1 MRIPQFN
8 RQVSDNSVPNVQVS
22 GGMSAGE
29 AASLVGNKT
38 DSLVGALNSGLNAY
52 QAYQDEA
59 DRVRVIDAQNKL
71 AELKLHLQNNDVDG
85 YGNKK
90 GVDVVSFDDGNGGGF
105 VDYYTKAYQDG
116 IGQIANTLGNS
127 RQRALFKEMSERD
140 AVQFKGSLQNYFVRE
155 NDVYQQ
161 SVYSSSA
168 ERFIRE
174 INENPG
180 DFTKIDES
188 RANLKASLG
197 KLMNLEGK
205 AATEAENIY
214 LKNVSVAHITNI
226 SAFVENGDLKAAL
239 AYKNKYKDEIS
250 LADSFKVDQRI
261 HQKLEDQQ
269 VESLVNMATTGTQE
283 GSNPAL
289 NVPPQASAKIAQ
301 ELKSLTPDQMKNIK
315 YNDQRL
321 DVYTVHAGRERGL
334 ENFTTLVLGLRLAGE
349 KSNNW
354 EISKAGARS
363 VMQFIPSTW
372 EGTPGQKN
380 GYKWDRLTGKERDLN
395 NPADVIDASY
405 DYVSDISKQYKTK
418 DPMVIAAHY
427 NGGDK
432 AARAVLKGQQPPKPE
447 TQKYLQRLDN
457 WMVNGF
463 GDYAKK
469 PAKTREQ
476 AYEEIQNSNVSVN
489 VKQKV
494 LTYTDRYF
502 NGQDKVKG
510 EKQNQ
515 VYDYYFK
522 GINSGQFTYE
532 QIPAVD
538 INSLEPN
545 QIKSLEAVSNSKYKK
560 DIKTDPTIYSMIM
573 LNKDELFKGKPQSVL
588 HQYADKLS
596 PTDYRAVTKMYI
608 DVNNPTK
615 GDKKGDFVE
624 VSPKTVSDYLN
635 PYLPMLGITNK
646 TNKNQIDHYAAVQA
660 DVTQTLRE
668 AEARKGSKLTKDEF
682 SRAVLKTV
690 GLKASERNVRHVFG
704 IELPGTESLNQK
716 PIYTVKNKE
725 DIAPNYQKKIDDL
738 FKKQGRDLSKVT
750 LAEYLNAYYSMMRRG
765 F

>member
-8 RQVSDNSVPNVQVS
+8 RQVSDNSVPNVQVN

-116 IGQIANTLGNS
+116 VGQIANTLGNS

-168 ERFIRE
+168 DRFIRE

-321 DVYTVHAGRERGL
+321 DVYTVHAAKEKGMEWAAPL
-334 ENFTTLVLGLRLAGE
+334 ILGLRLAGE
-349 KSNNW
+349 KSNNSAVS
-354 EISKAGARS
+354 EKGAKS
-363 VMQFIPSTW
+363 VMQFMPETW
-372 EGTPGQKN
+372 KQYSKGGQ
-380 GYKWDRLTGKERDLN
+380 RDIN
-395 NPADVIDASY
+395 NPADTIDAAF
-405 DYVSDISKQYKTK
+405 DFISDISKKYKTK
-418 DPMVIAAHY
+418 DPMVIAAYYH
-427 NGGDK
+427 GGDED
-432 AARAVLKGQQPPKPE
+432 ARRVLAGGQPKGPRGRA
-447 TQKYLQRLDN
+447 YLERMDKWLSQD
-457 WMVNGF
+457 F

-476 AYEEIQNSNVSVN
+476 AYEELWNSNVPVD
-489 VKQKV
+489 VKQKA
-494 LTYTDRYF
+494 LSLTDRYY
-502 NGQDKVKG
+502 NGQDKAKE

-522 GINSGQFTYE
+522 EINSGQFSYE
-532 QIPAVD
+532 QIPGVD
-538 INSLEPN
+538 INALEPN
-545 QIKSLEAVSNSKYKK
+545 QIKSLEAVSNAKFKK
-560 DIKTDPTIYSMIM
+560 DIKTDPMVYSMIM

-596 PTDYRAVTKMYI
+596 PSDYRAVTKMYI
-608 DVNNPTK
+608 DVNASPK
-615 GDKKGDFVE
+615 DARKEDAIE

-682 SRAVLKTV
+682 SRAVLKTI
-690 GLKASERNVRHVFG
+690 GLQAKERNFRHAFG
-704 IELPGTESLNQK
+704 FEIPGTESMNQK
-716 PIYTVKNKE
+716 AIYSVKSKD
-725 DIAPNYQKKIDDL
+725 DIAPNYQKKIDGM
-738 FKKQGRDLSKVT
+738 FEKQGRDLSKVT

>member
-8 RQVSDNSVPNVQVS
+8 RQVSDNSVPNVQVN

-38 DSLVGALNSGLNAY
+38 DSLIGALNSGLNAY

-127 RQRALFKEMSERD
+127 RQRALFREMSERD

-168 ERFIRE
+168 DRFIRE

-321 DVYTVHAGRERGL
+321 DVYTVHAAKEKDMDWAAPL
-334 ENFTTLVLGLRLAGE
+334 LLAIRLSGE
-349 KSNNW
+349 KSNNDAV
-354 EISKAGARS
+354 SPKGAKS
-363 VMQFIPSTW
+363 VMQFMPETW
-372 EGTPGQKN
+372 KEYSNN
-380 GYKWDRLTGKERDLN
+380 GKRDIN
-395 NPADVIDASY
+395 NPADTIDASLEFI
-405 DYVSDISKQYKTK
+405 DWISKKYKTK
-418 DPMVIAAHY
+418 DPMVIAAYY
-427 NGGDK
+427 NGGGN
-432 AARAVLKGQQPPKPE
+432 AATAVLKGGQPPATE
-447 TQKYLQRLDN
+447 TRKYIQRIDKWLTED
-457 WMVNGF
+457 F
-463 GDYAKK
+463 GKYANK

-476 AYEEIQNSNVSVN
+476 AYEDIWNSNVPVD
-489 VKQKV
+489 VKQKA
-494 LTYTDRYF
+494 LIATDRYYS
-502 NGQDKVKG
+502 GQDKAK
-510 EKQNQ
+510 EERQNKE
-515 VYDYYFK
+515 YDTLYK
-522 GINSGQFTYE
+522 NIVSGKYTFE
-532 QIPAVD
+532 QIPAGS
-538 INSLEPN
+538 ITSLEPN
-545 QIKSLEAVSNSKYKK
+545 QIDSLRSVSK
-560 DIKTDPTIYSMIM
+560 
-573 LNKDELFKGKPQSVL
+573 
-588 HQYADKLS
+588 
-596 PTDYRAVTKMYI
+596 
-608 DVNNPTK
+608 
-615 GDKKGDFVE
+615 
-624 VSPKTVSDYLN
+624 
-635 PYLPMLGITNK
+635 
-646 TNKNQIDHYAAVQA
+646 
-660 DVTQTLRE
+660 
-668 AEARKGSKLTKDEF
+668 
-682 SRAVLKTV
+682 
-690 GLKASERNVRHVFG
+690 
-704 IELPGTESLNQK
+704 
-716 PIYTVKNKE
+716 
-725 DIAPNYQKKIDDL
+725 
-738 FKKQGRDLSKVT
+738 
-750 LAEYLNAYYSMMRRG
+750 
-765 F
+765 

>member
-8 RQVSDNSVPNVQVS
+8 RQVSDNSVPNVQVN

-38 DSLVGALNSGLNAY
+38 DSLIGALNSGLNAY

-127 RQRALFKEMSERD
+127 RQRALFRETSERD

-168 ERFIRE
+168 DRFIRE

-321 DVYTVHAGRERGL
+321 DVYTVHAAKEKDMDWAAPL
-334 ENFTTLVLGLRLAGE
+334 LLAIRLSGE
-349 KSNNW
+349 KSNNDAV
-354 EISKAGARS
+354 SPKGAKS
-363 VMQFIPSTW
+363 VMQFMPETW
-372 EGTPGQKN
+372 KEYSNN
-380 GYKWDRLTGKERDLN
+380 GKRDIN
-395 NPADVIDASY
+395 NPADTIDASLEFI
-405 DYVSDISKQYKTK
+405 DWISKKYKTK
-418 DPMVIAAHY
+418 DPMVIAAYY
-427 NGGDK
+427 NGGGN
-432 AARAVLKGQQPPKPE
+432 ASTAVLKGGQPPATE
-447 TQKYLQRLDN
+447 TRKYIQRIDKWLTED
-457 WMVNGF
+457 F
-463 GDYAKK
+463 GKYANK

-476 AYEEIQNSNVSVN
+476 AYEDIWNSNVPVD
-489 VKQKV
+489 VKQKA
-494 LTYTDRYF
+494 LIATDRYYS
-502 NGQDKVKG
+502 GQDKAK
-510 EKQNQ
+510 EERQNKE
-515 VYDYYFK
+515 YDTLYK
-522 GINSGQFTYE
+522 NIVSGKYTFE
-532 QIPAVD
+532 QIPAGS
-538 INSLEPN
+538 ITSLEPN
-545 QIKSLEAVSNSKYKK
+545 QIDSLRSVSKSIYSK
-560 DIKTDPTIYSMIM
+560 DVKTDPVVLSMIT
-573 LNKDELFKGKPQSVL
+573 LNQEELLKGKPKSVL

-596 PTDYRAVTKMYI
+596 PSDYQEVTKMYAEQNGLKDGKKEKPKTFLI
-608 DVNNPTK
+608 DDNTVSSALKPYLGTIGITDTK
-615 GDKKGDFVE
+615 DKKQLLHYNAV
-624 VSPKTVSDYLN
+624 KTDL
-635 PYLPMLGITNK
+635 M
-646 TNKNQIDHYAAVQA
+646 
-660 DVTQTLRE
+660 QTLRE
-668 AEARKGSKLTKDEF
+668 AEAKNGGYLSWEQVNRV
-682 SRAVLKTV
+682 VLKNINNQVRVTTSRPFFEDKV
-690 GLKASERNVRHVFG
+690 EMNRVYAQVKSKA
-704 IELPGTESLNQK
+704 
-716 PIYTVKNKE
+716 
-725 DIAPNYQKKIDDL
+725 DITDSMKTKIDNI
-738 FKKQGRDLSKVT
+738 FKKQGRNPNNVT
-750 LAEYLNAYYSMMRRG
+750 DSEYINAYYSIMRRG

>member
-168 ERFIRE
+168 DRFIRE

-205 AATEAENIY
+205 TATEAENIY

-269 VESLVNMATTGTQE
+269 VELLVNKATTGTQE

-301 ELKSLTPDQMKNIK
+301 ELKSLTPDQMKNIR

-321 DVYTVHAGRERGL
+321 DVYTVHAAKEKGMEWAAPL
-334 ENFTTLVLGLRLAGE
+334 LLAIRLSGE
-349 KSNNW
+349 KSNNDA
-354 EISKAGARS
+354 ISPKGAKS
-363 VMQFIPSTW
+363 VMQFMPDTW
-372 EGTPGQKN
+372 KEYSN
-380 GYKWDRLTGKERDLN
+380 GGKRDIN
-395 NPADVIDASY
+395 NPADTIDASL
-405 DYVSDISKQYKTK
+405 DFIDWISKKYKTK
-418 DPMVIAAHY
+418 DPMVIAAYY
-427 NGGDK
+427 NGGGN
-432 AARAVLKGQQPPKPE
+432 AATAVLKGQQPPKAE
-447 TQKYLQRLDN
+447 TQNYLKRIDKWLSDDMGPYSKQ
-457 WMVNGF
+457 
-463 GDYAKK
+463 
-469 PAKTREQ
+469 PAKTRQQ
-476 AYEEIQNSNVSVN
+476 AYDEIWNSNVPVET
-489 VKQKV
+489 KQKALS
-494 LTYTDRYF
+494 LTERYF
-502 NGQDKVKG
+502 NGQDKVKKDRQDQ
-510 EKQNQ
+510 EYSNL
-515 VYDYYFK
+515 YN
-522 GINSGQFTYE
+522 GIISGKFTFE
-532 QIPAVD
+532 QIPAGS
-538 INSLEPN
+538 ITALEPN
-545 QIKSLEAVSNSKYKK
+545 QINSLKSVSKATYNK
-560 DIKTDPTIYSMIM
+560 DIKTDPITLSMIT
-573 LNKDELFKGKPQSVL
+573 LNQEELFKGKPQSVL
-588 HQYADKLS
+588 HQFADKLS
-596 PTDYRAVTKMYI
+596 PKDYEEVTKMYAN
-608 DVNNPTK
+608 VNALK
-615 GDKKGDFVE
+615 GSKNEKKTFILDNNTVALAVKPYLNIIGITSTTDKKQLEHYNAV
-624 VSPKTVSDYLN
+624 KTDL
-635 PYLPMLGITNK
+635 M
-646 TNKNQIDHYAAVQA
+646 
-660 DVTQTLRE
+660 QTLKE
-668 AEARKGSKLTKDEF
+668 AEAKNGGNLTWEQVN
-682 SRAVLKTV
+682 RVVLK
-690 GLKASERNVRHVFG
+690 N
-704 IELPGTESLNQK
+704 INNQ
-716 PIYTVKNKE
+716 VKVTTSRPFFDDKVEYNRVYSQVKSKG
-725 DIAPNYQKKIDDL
+725 DITDSMKTKIDNI
-738 FKKQGRDLSKVT
+738 FRKQGRNPNNVT
-750 LAEYLNAYYSMMRRG
+750 DAEYINAYYSIMRRG
-765 F
+765 Y

>member
-127 RQRALFKEMSERD
+127 RQRALFREMSERD

-168 ERFIRE
+168 DRFIRE

-321 DVYTVHAGRERGL
+321 DVYTVHAAKEKGMEWAAPL
-334 ENFTTLVLGLRLAGE
+334 ILGLRLAGE
-349 KSNNW
+349 KSNNSAVS
-354 EISKAGARS
+354 EKGAKS
-363 VMQFIPSTW
+363 VMQFIPDTW
-372 EGTPGQKN
+372 KQYSKGGQ
-380 GYKWDRLTGKERDLN
+380 RDIN
-395 NPADVIDASY
+395 NPADTIDAAF
-405 DYVSDISKQYKTK
+405 DFISDISKKYKTK
-418 DPMVIAAHY
+418 DPMVIAAYYH
-427 NGGDK
+427 GGDED
-432 AARAVLKGQQPPKPE
+432 ARRVLAGGQPKGPRGRA
-447 TQKYLQRLDN
+447 YLERMDKWLSQD
-457 WMVNGF
+457 F

-476 AYEEIQNSNVSVN
+476 AYEELWNSNVPVD
-489 VKQKV
+489 VKQKA
-494 LTYTDRYF
+494 LSLTDRYY
-502 NGQDKVKG
+502 NGQDKAKE

-532 QIPAVD
+532 QIPVVD
-538 INSLEPN
+538 INALEPN
-545 QIKSLEAVSNSKYKK
+545 QIKSLEAVSNAKFKK

-596 PTDYRAVTKMYI
+596 PSDYRAVTKMYI
-608 DVNNPTK
+608 DVNASPK
-615 GDKKGDFVE
+615 DARKEDAIE

-682 SRAVLKTV
+682 SRAVLKTI
-690 GLKASERNVRHVFG
+690 GLNTKITTSRSLFGVSIGSSES
-704 IELPGTESLNQK
+704 TLNR
-716 PIYTVKNKE
+716 IYSVKSKD
-725 DIAPNYQKKIDDL
+725 DIAPNTQKKIDDL

-750 LAEYLNAYYSMMRRG
+750 LAEYLNAYYSMARRG

>member
-116 IGQIANTLGNS
+116 VGQIANTLGNS

-168 ERFIRE
+168 DRFIRE

-321 DVYTVHAGRERGL
+321 DVYTVHAAKEKGMEWAAPL
-334 ENFTTLVLGLRLAGE
+334 ILGLRLAGE
-349 KSNNW
+349 KSNNSAVS
-354 EISKAGARS
+354 EKGAKS
-363 VMQFIPSTW
+363 VMQFIPDTW
-372 EGTPGQKN
+372 KQYSKGGQ
-380 GYKWDRLTGKERDLN
+380 RDIN
-395 NPADVIDASY
+395 NPADTIDAAF
-405 DYVSDISKQYKTK
+405 DFISDISKKYKTK
-418 DPMVIAAHY
+418 DPMVIAAYYH
-427 NGGDK
+427 GGDED
-432 AARAVLKGQQPPKPE
+432 ARRVLAGGQPKGPRGRA
-447 TQKYLQRLDN
+447 YLERMDKWLTKD
-457 WMVNGF
+457 F
-463 GDYAKK
+463 GQYANK

-476 AYEEIQNSNVSVN
+476 AQSEIWNSNAPVEL
-489 VKQKV
+489 KQKA
-494 LTYTDRYF
+494 LIFTDRYY
-502 NGQDKVKG
+502 NGLDKAKE

-532 QIPAVD
+532 QIPGVD
-538 INSLEPN
+538 INALEPN
-545 QIKSLEAVSNSKYKK
+545 QIKSLEAVSNAKFKK
-560 DIKTDPTIYSMIM
+560 DIKTDPMVYSMIM

-596 PTDYRAVTKMYI
+596 PSDYRAVTKMYI
-608 DVNNPTK
+608 DVNASPK
-615 GDKKGDFVE
+615 DARKEDAIE
-624 VSPKTVSDYLN
+624 VSPKTVSDHLN

-682 SRAVLKTV
+682 SRAVLKTI
-690 GLKASERNVRHVFG
+690 GLQAKERNFRHAFG
-704 IELPGTESLNQK
+704 FEIPGTESMNQK
-716 PIYTVKNKE
+716 AIYSVKSKD
-725 DIAPNYQKKIDDL
+725 DIAPNYQKKIDGM
-738 FKKQGRDLSKVT
+738 FEKQGRDLSKVT

>member
-8 RQVSDNSVPNVQVS
+8 RQVSDNSVPNVQVN

-38 DSLVGALNSGLNAY
+38 DSLIGALNSGLNAY

-116 IGQIANTLGNS
+116 VGQIANTLGNS

-168 ERFIRE
+168 DRFIRE

-188 RANLKASLG
+188 RTNLKASLG

-239 AYKNKYKDEIS
+239 AYKDKYKDEIS

-321 DVYTVHAGRERGL
+321 DVYTVHAAKEKGMEWAAPL
-334 ENFTTLVLGLRLAGE
+334 ILGLRLAGE
-349 KSNNW
+349 KSNNSAVS
-354 EISKAGARS
+354 EKGAKS
-363 VMQFIPSTW
+363 VMQFIPDTW
-372 EGTPGQKN
+372 KQYSKGGQ
-380 GYKWDRLTGKERDLN
+380 RDIN
-395 NPADVIDASY
+395 NPADTIDAAF
-405 DYVSDISKQYKTK
+405 DFISDISKKYKTK
-418 DPMVIAAHY
+418 DPMVIAAYYH
-427 NGGDK
+427 GGDED
-432 AARAVLKGQQPPKPE
+432 ARRVLAGGQPKGPRGRA
-447 TQKYLQRLDN
+447 YLERMDKWLTKD
-457 WMVNGF
+457 F
-463 GDYAKK
+463 GQYANK

-476 AYEEIQNSNVSVN
+476 AQSEIWNSNAPVEL
-489 VKQKV
+489 KQKA
-494 LTYTDRYF
+494 LIFTDRYY
-502 NGQDKVKG
+502 NGLDKAKE

-532 QIPAVD
+532 QIPVVD
-538 INSLEPN
+538 INALEPN
-545 QIKSLEAVSNSKYKK
+545 QIKSLEAVSNAKFKK

-596 PTDYRAVTKMYI
+596 ASDYRAVTKMYI
-608 DVNNPTK
+608 DVNAPPK
-615 GDKKGDFVE
+615 DVRKEDAIE

-682 SRAVLKTV
+682 SRAVLKTI
-690 GLKASERNVRHVFG
+690 GLNTKITTSRSLFGVSIGSSES
-704 IELPGTESLNQK
+704 TLNR
-716 PIYTVKNKE
+716 IYSVKSKD
-725 DIAPNYQKKIDDL
+725 DIAPNTQKKIDDL

-750 LAEYLNAYYSMMRRG
+750 LAEYLNAYYSMARRG

>member
-38 DSLVGALNSGLNAY
+38 ASLVGALNSSLNAY

-116 IGQIANTLGNS
+116 VGQIANTLGNS

-168 ERFIRE
+168 DRFIRE

-321 DVYTVHAGRERGL
+321 DVYTVHAAKEKDMDWAAPL
-334 ENFTTLVLGLRLAGE
+334 ILGLRLAGE
-349 KSNNW
+349 KSNNSAVS
-354 EISKAGARS
+354 EKGAKS
-363 VMQFIPSTW
+363 VMQFIPDTW
-372 EGTPGQKN
+372 KQYSKGGQ
-380 GYKWDRLTGKERDLN
+380 RDIN
-395 NPADVIDASY
+395 NPADTIDAAF
-405 DYVSDISKQYKTK
+405 DFISDISKKYKTK
-418 DPMVIAAHY
+418 DPMVIAAYYH
-427 NGGDK
+427 GGDED
-432 AARAVLKGQQPPKPE
+432 ARRVLAGGQPKGPRGRA
-447 TQKYLQRLDN
+447 YLERMDKWLSQD
-457 WMVNGF
+457 F

-476 AYEEIQNSNVSVN
+476 AYEELWNSNVPVD
-489 VKQKV
+489 VKQKA
-494 LTYTDRYF
+494 LSLTDRYY
-502 NGQDKVKG
+502 NGQDKAKE

-532 QIPAVD
+532 QIPVVD
-538 INSLEPN
+538 INALEPN
-545 QIKSLEAVSNSKYKK
+545 QIKSLEAVSNAKFKK

-596 PTDYRAVTKMYI
+596 PSDYRAVTKMYI
-608 DVNNPTK
+608 DVNASPK
-615 GDKKGDFVE
+615 DARKEDAIE

-682 SRAVLKTV
+682 SRAVLKTI
-690 GLKASERNVRHVFG
+690 GLNTKITTSRSLFGVSIGSSES
-704 IELPGTESLNQK
+704 TLNR
-716 PIYTVKNKE
+716 IYSVKSKD
-725 DIAPNYQKKIDDL
+725 DIAPNTQKKIDDL

-750 LAEYLNAYYSMMRRG
+750 LAEYLNAYYSMARRG

>member
-8 RQVSDNSVPNVQVS
+8 RQVSDNSVPNVQVN

-38 DSLVGALNSGLNAY
+38 DSLIGALNSGLNAY

-127 RQRALFKEMSERD
+127 RQRALFREMSERD

-168 ERFIRE
+168 DRFIRE

-188 RANLKASLG
+188 RTNLKASLG

-239 AYKNKYKDEIS
+239 AYKDKYKDEIS

-321 DVYTVHAGRERGL
+321 DVYTVHAAKEKGMEWAAPL
-334 ENFTTLVLGLRLAGE
+334 ILGLRLAGE
-349 KSNNW
+349 KSNNSAVS
-354 EISKAGARS
+354 EKGAKS
-363 VMQFIPSTW
+363 VMQFIPDTW
-372 EGTPGQKN
+372 KQYSKGGQ
-380 GYKWDRLTGKERDLN
+380 RDIN
-395 NPADVIDASY
+395 NPADTIDAAF
-405 DYVSDISKQYKTK
+405 DFISDISKKYKTK
-418 DPMVIAAHY
+418 DPMVIAAYYH
-427 NGGDK
+427 GGDED
-432 AARAVLKGQQPPKPE
+432 ARRGLAGGQPKGPRGRA
-447 TQKYLQRLDN
+447 YLERMDKWLTKD
-457 WMVNGF
+457 F
-463 GDYAKK
+463 GQYANK

-476 AYEEIQNSNVSVN
+476 AQSEIWNSNAPVEL
-489 VKQKV
+489 KQKA
-494 LTYTDRYF
+494 LIFTDRYY
-502 NGQDKVKG
+502 NGLDKAKE

-532 QIPAVD
+532 QIPVVD
-538 INSLEPN
+538 INALEPN
-545 QIKSLEAVSNSKYKK
+545 QIKSLEAVSNAKFKK

-596 PTDYRAVTKMYI
+596 ASDYRAVTKMYI
-608 DVNNPTK
+608 DVNAPPEDVRK
-615 GDKKGDFVE
+615 EDAIE
-624 VSPKTVSDYLN
+624 VSPNTVSDYLN

-682 SRAVLKTV
+682 SRAVLKTI
-690 GLKASERNVRHVFG
+690 GLNTKITTSRSLFGVSIGSSES
-704 IELPGTESLNQK
+704 TLNR
-716 PIYTVKNKE
+716 IYSVKSKD
-725 DIAPNYQKKIDDL
+725 DIAPNTQKKIDDL

-750 LAEYLNAYYSMMRRG
+750 LAEYLNAYYSMARRG

>member
-8 RQVSDNSVPNVQVS
+8 SQVAEADMPNVQIS
-22 GGMSAGE
+22 GGVTPGQAVDM
-29 AASLVGNKT
+29 VGNKIDGFANLANT
-38 DSLVGALNSGLNAY
+38 VANKY
-52 QAYQDEA
+52 KEIQDEN

-71 AELKLHLQNNDVDG
+71 AELRLHLENNDTDG
-85 YGNKK
+85 YIKKK
-90 GVDVVSFDDGNGGGF
+90 GADVVGFDDGEGGNF
-105 VDYYTKAYQDG
+105 VDYYSRAYQNG
-116 IGQIANTLGNS
+116 VGEIANKLSNS
-127 RQRALFKEMSERD
+127 RQRTMFQQIAARD
-140 AVQFKGSLQNYFVRE
+140 ALQFKGTLQNYFVRE

-205 AATEAENIY
+205 SATEAENMY
-214 LKNVSVAHITNI
+214 LKSISSAHLNNLN
-226 SAFVENGDLKAAL
+226 AFIQNGELKAAVT
-239 AYKNKYKDEIS
+239 YKNKYGNEIS

-321 DVYTVHAGRERGL
+321 DVYTVHAAKEKDMDWAAPL
-334 ENFTTLVLGLRLAGE
+334 ILGLRLAGE
-349 KSNNW
+349 KSNNSAVS
-354 EISKAGARS
+354 EKGAKS
-363 VMQFIPSTW
+363 VMQFIPDTW
-372 EGTPGQKN
+372 KQYSKGGQ
-380 GYKWDRLTGKERDLN
+380 RDIN
-395 NPADVIDASY
+395 NPADTIDAAF
-405 DYVSDISKQYKTK
+405 DFISDISKKYKTK
-418 DPMVIAAHY
+418 DPMVIAAYYH
-427 NGGDK
+427 GGDED
-432 AARAVLKGQQPPKPE
+432 ARRVLAGGQPKGPRGRA
-447 TQKYLQRLDN
+447 YLERMDKWLTKD
-457 WMVNGF
+457 F
-463 GDYAKK
+463 GQYANK

-476 AYEEIQNSNVSVN
+476 AQSEIWNSNAPVEL
-489 VKQKV
+489 KQKA
-494 LTYTDRYF
+494 LIFTDRYY
-502 NGQDKVKG
+502 NGLDKAKE

-522 GINSGQFTYE
+522 AINSGQFSYE
-532 QIPAVD
+532 QIPVVD
-538 INSLEPN
+538 INALEPN
-545 QIKSLEAVSNSKYKK
+545 QIKSLEAVSNAKFKK
-560 DIKTDPTIYSMIM
+560 DIKTDPTMYSMIM

-596 PTDYRAVTKMYI
+596 PSDYRAVTKMYI
-608 DVNNPTK
+608 DVNASPK
-615 GDKKGDFVE
+615 DARKEDAIE

-682 SRAVLKTV
+682 SRAVLKTI
-690 GLKASERNVRHVFG
+690 GLQAKERNFRHAFG
-704 IELPGTESLNQK
+704 FEIPGTESMNQK
-716 PIYTVKNKE
+716 AIYSVKSKD
-725 DIAPNYQKKIDDL
+725 DIAPNYQKKIDGM
-738 FKKQGRDLSKVT
+738 FEKQGRDLSKVT

>member
-8 RQVSDNSVPNVQVS
+8 RQVSDNSVPNVQVN

-116 IGQIANTLGNS
+116 VGQIANTLGNS

-168 ERFIRE
+168 DRFIRE

-188 RANLKASLG
+188 RTNLKASLG

-239 AYKNKYKDEIS
+239 AYKDKYKDEIS

-261 HQKLEDQQ
+261 HQKHEDQQ

-321 DVYTVHAGRERGL
+321 DVYTVHAAKEKGMEWAAPL
-334 ENFTTLVLGLRLAGE
+334 ILGLRLAGE
-349 KSNNW
+349 KSNNSAVS
-354 EISKAGARS
+354 EKGAKS
-363 VMQFIPSTW
+363 VMQFIPDTW
-372 EGTPGQKN
+372 KQYSKGGQ
-380 GYKWDRLTGKERDLN
+380 RDIN
-395 NPADVIDASY
+395 NPADTIDAAF
-405 DYVSDISKQYKTK
+405 DFISDISKKYKTK
-418 DPMVIAAHY
+418 DPMVIAAYYH
-427 NGGDK
+427 GGDED
-432 AARAVLKGQQPPKPE
+432 ARRVLAGGQPKGPRGRA
-447 TQKYLQRLDN
+447 YLERMDKWLTKD
-457 WMVNGF
+457 F
-463 GDYAKK
+463 GQYANK

-476 AYEEIQNSNVSVN
+476 AQSEIWNSNAPVEL
-489 VKQKV
+489 KQKA
-494 LTYTDRYF
+494 LIFTDRYY
-502 NGQDKVKG
+502 NGLDKAKE

-532 QIPAVD
+532 QIPVVD
-538 INSLEPN
+538 INALEPN
-545 QIKSLEAVSNSKYKK
+545 QIKSLEAVSNAKFKK

-596 PTDYRAVTKMYI
+596 ASDYRAVTKMYI
-608 DVNNPTK
+608 DVNAPPK
-615 GDKKGDFVE
+615 DVRKEDAIE

-682 SRAVLKTV
+682 SRAVLKTI
-690 GLKASERNVRHVFG
+690 GLNTKITTSRSLFGVSIGSSES
-704 IELPGTESLNQK
+704 TLNR
-716 PIYTVKNKE
+716 IYSVKSKD
-725 DIAPNYQKKIDDL
+725 DIAPNTQKKIDDL

>member
-8 RQVSDNSVPNVQVS
+8 RQVSDNNVPSVQVS
-22 GGMSAGE
+22 GGVSPSE
-29 AASLVGNKT
+29 AANLVGNRT
-38 DSLVGALNSGLNAY
+38 DGLVGALNSGLKAY
-52 QAYQDEA
+52 QEYQDEA

-116 IGQIANTLGNS
+116 VGQIANTLGNS

-168 ERFIRE
+168 DRFIRE

-188 RANLKASLG
+188 RTNLKASLG

-239 AYKNKYKDEIS
+239 AYKDKYKDEIS

-321 DVYTVHAGRERGL
+321 DVYTVHAAKEKGMEWAAPL
-334 ENFTTLVLGLRLAGE
+334 ILGLRLAGE
-349 KSNNW
+349 KSNNSAVS
-354 EISKAGARS
+354 EKGAKS
-363 VMQFIPSTW
+363 VMQFIPDTW
-372 EGTPGQKN
+372 KQYSKGGQ
-380 GYKWDRLTGKERDLN
+380 RDIN
-395 NPADVIDASY
+395 NPADTIDAAF
-405 DYVSDISKQYKTK
+405 DFISDISKKYKTK
-418 DPMVIAAHY
+418 DPMVIAAYYH
-427 NGGDK
+427 GGDED
-432 AARAVLKGQQPPKPE
+432 ARRVLAGGQPKGPRGRA
-447 TQKYLQRLDN
+447 YLERMDKWLTKD
-457 WMVNGF
+457 F
-463 GDYAKK
+463 GQYANK

-476 AYEEIQNSNVSVN
+476 AQSEIWNSNAPVEL
-489 VKQKV
+489 KQKA
-494 LTYTDRYF
+494 LIFTDRYY
-502 NGQDKVKG
+502 NGLDKAKE

-532 QIPAVD
+532 QIPVVD
-538 INSLEPN
+538 INALEPN
-545 QIKSLEAVSNSKYKK
+545 QIKSLEAVSNAKFKK

-596 PTDYRAVTKMYI
+596 ASDYRAVTKMYI
-608 DVNNPTK
+608 DVNAPPK
-615 GDKKGDFVE
+615 DVRKEDAIE

-682 SRAVLKTV
+682 SRAVLKTI
-690 GLKASERNVRHVFG
+690 GLNTKITTSRSLFGVSIGSSES
-704 IELPGTESLNQK
+704 TLNR
-716 PIYTVKNKE
+716 IYSVKSKD
-725 DIAPNYQKKIDDL
+725 DIAPNTQKKIDDL

-750 LAEYLNAYYSMMRRG
+750 LAEYLNAYYSMARRG

>member
-8 RQVSDNSVPNVQVS
+8 RQVSDNSAPNVQVN

-116 IGQIANTLGNS
+116 VGQIANTLGNS

-168 ERFIRE
+168 DRFIRE

-269 VESLVNMATTGTQE
+269 VEALVNKATTGTQE
-283 GSNPAL
+283 NSNPAL
-289 NVPPQASAKIAQ
+289 NAPPQASAAIAK
-301 ELKSLTPDQMKNIK
+301 ELKSLTPQQMKSIK

-321 DVYTVHAGRERGL
+321 DVYTVHAAKEKGMEWAAPL
-334 ENFTTLVLGLRLAGE
+334 ILGLRLAGE
-349 KSNNW
+349 KSDNSAVS
-354 EISKAGARS
+354 EKGAKS
-363 VMQFIPSTW
+363 VMQFMPDTW
-372 EGTPGQKN
+372 KQYSKN
-380 GYKWDRLTGKERDLN
+380 GERDIN
-395 NPADVIDASY
+395 NPADTIDAAL
-405 DYVSDISKQYKTK
+405 DFISDISKKYKTK
-418 DPMVIAAHY
+418 DPMVIAAYYH
-427 NGGDK
+427 GGDGDARRVLAGGQPIGPRGK
-432 AARAVLKGQQPPKPE
+432 AYLERMDKWL
-447 TQKYLQRLDN
+447 TQE
-457 WMVNGF
+457 F
-463 GDYAKK
+463 GSYAQK
-469 PAKTREQ
+469 PAKTRAQ
-476 AYEEIQNSNVSVN
+476 AQEEIWNSDASVD
-489 VKQKV
+489 VKSKA
-494 LTYTDRYF
+494 LILTDRYY
-502 NGQDKVKG
+502 NGQDKAK
-510 EKQNQ
+510 EENQNKI
-515 VYDYYFK
+515 YDHYFK
-522 GINSGQFTYE
+522 GINAGQFAYE
-532 QIPAVD
+532 QIPASD

-545 QIKSLEAVSNSKYKK
+545 QIKSLEAVSNSKFKK
-560 DIKTDPTIYSMIM
+560 DIKTDPTVYSMIM

-646 TNKNQIDHYAAVQA
+646 TNKKQIDHYAAVQA

-668 AEARKGSKLTKDEF
+668 AEARKGSKLTNDEYG
-682 SRAVLKTV
+682 RIILKTI
-690 GLKASERNVRHVFG
+690 GLNTKITTSRSFLGVSFGDSESN
-704 IELPGTESLNQK
+704 LNR
-716 PIYTVKNKE
+716 IYSVKSKD
-725 DIAPNYQKKIDDL
+725 DIAPNTQKKIDDL

-750 LAEYLNAYYSMMRRG
+750 LAEYLNAYYSMARRG

>member
-8 RQVSDNSVPNVQVS
+8 RQVSDNSVPNVQVN

-38 DSLVGALNSGLNAY
+38 DSLIGALNSGLNAY

-127 RQRALFKEMSERD
+127 RQRALFREMSERD

-168 ERFIRE
+168 DRFIRE

-226 SAFVENGDLKAAL
+226 RAFVENGDLKAAL

-321 DVYTVHAGRERGL
+321 DVYTVHAAKEKDMDWAAPL
-334 ENFTTLVLGLRLAGE
+334 LLAIRLSGE
-349 KSNNW
+349 KSNNDAV
-354 EISKAGARS
+354 SPKGAKS
-363 VMQFIPSTW
+363 VMQFMPETW
-372 EGTPGQKN
+372 KEYSNN
-380 GYKWDRLTGKERDLN
+380 GKRDIN
-395 NPADVIDASY
+395 NPADTIDASLEFI
-405 DYVSDISKQYKTK
+405 DWISKKYKTK
-418 DPMVIAAHY
+418 DPMVIAAYY
-427 NGGDK
+427 NGGGN
-432 AARAVLKGQQPPKPE
+432 AATAVLKGGQPPATE
-447 TQKYLQRLDN
+447 TRKYIQRIDKWLTED
-457 WMVNGF
+457 F
-463 GDYAKK
+463 GKYANK

-476 AYEEIQNSNVSVN
+476 AYEDIWNSNVPVD
-489 VKQKV
+489 VKQKA
-494 LTYTDRYF
+494 LIATDRYYS
-502 NGQDKVKG
+502 GQDKAK
-510 EKQNQ
+510 EERQNKE
-515 VYDYYFK
+515 YDTLYK
-522 GINSGQFTYE
+522 NIVSGKYTFE
-532 QIPAVD
+532 QIPAGS
-538 INSLEPN
+538 ITSLEPN
-545 QIKSLEAVSNSKYKK
+545 QIDSLRSVSKSIYSK
-560 DIKTDPTIYSMIM
+560 DVKTDPVVLSMIT
-573 LNKDELFKGKPQSVL
+573 LNQEELLKGKPKSVL

-596 PTDYRAVTKMYI
+596 PSDYQEVTKMYAEQNGLKDGKKEKPKTFLI
-608 DVNNPTK
+608 DDNTVSSALKPYLGTIGITDTK
-615 GDKKGDFVE
+615 DKKQLLHYNAV
-624 VSPKTVSDYLN
+624 KTDL
-635 PYLPMLGITNK
+635 M
-646 TNKNQIDHYAAVQA
+646 
-660 DVTQTLRE
+660 QTLRE
-668 AEARKGSKLTKDEF
+668 AEAKNGGYLSWEQVNRV
-682 SRAVLKTV
+682 VLKNINNQVRVTTSRPFFEDKV
-690 GLKASERNVRHVFG
+690 EMNRVYAQVKSKA
-704 IELPGTESLNQK
+704 
-716 PIYTVKNKE
+716 
-725 DIAPNYQKKIDDL
+725 DITDSMKTKIDNI
-738 FKKQGRDLSKVT
+738 FKKQGRNPNNVT
-750 LAEYLNAYYSMMRRG
+750 DSEYINAYYSIMRRG

>member
-8 RQVSDNSVPNVQVS
+8 RQVSDNSVPNVQVN
-22 GGMSAGE
+22 GGISAGE

-168 ERFIRE
+168 DRFIRE

-321 DVYTVHAGRERGL
+321 DVYTVHAAKEKGMEWAAPL
-334 ENFTTLVLGLRLAGE
+334 ILGLRLAGE
-349 KSNNW
+349 KSNNSAVS
-354 EISKAGARS
+354 EKGAKS
-363 VMQFIPSTW
+363 VMQFIPDTW
-372 EGTPGQKN
+372 KQYSKGGQ
-380 GYKWDRLTGKERDLN
+380 RDIN
-395 NPADVIDASY
+395 NPADTIDAAF
-405 DYVSDISKQYKTK
+405 DFISDISKKYKTK
-418 DPMVIAAHY
+418 DPMVIAAYYH
-427 NGGDK
+427 GGDED
-432 AARAVLKGQQPPKPE
+432 ARRVLAGGQPKGPRGRA
-447 TQKYLQRLDN
+447 YLERMDKWLTKD
-457 WMVNGF
+457 F
-463 GDYAKK
+463 GQYANK

-476 AYEEIQNSNVSVN
+476 AQSEIWNSNAPVEL
-489 VKQKV
+489 KQKA
-494 LTYTDRYF
+494 LIFTDRYY
-502 NGQDKVKG
+502 NGLDKAKE

-532 QIPAVD
+532 QIPVVD
-538 INSLEPN
+538 INALEPN
-545 QIKSLEAVSNSKYKK
+545 QIKSLEAVSNAKFKK

-596 PTDYRAVTKMYI
+596 ASDYRAVTKMYI
-608 DVNNPTK
+608 DVNASPK
-615 GDKKGDFVE
+615 DARKEDAIE

-682 SRAVLKTV
+682 SRAVLKTI
-690 GLKASERNVRHVFG
+690 GLNTKITTSRSLFGVSIGSSES
-704 IELPGTESLNQK
+704 TLNR
-716 PIYTVKNKE
+716 IYSVKSKD
-725 DIAPNYQKKIDDL
+725 DIAPNTQKKIDDL

-750 LAEYLNAYYSMMRRG
+750 LAEYLNAYYSMARRG

>member
-116 IGQIANTLGNS
+116 VGQIANTLGNS

-168 ERFIRE
+168 DRFIRE

-321 DVYTVHAGRERGL
+321 DVYTVHAAKEKGMEWAAPL
-334 ENFTTLVLGLRLAGE
+334 ILGLRLAGE
-349 KSNNW
+349 KSNNSAVS
-354 EISKAGARS
+354 EKGAKS
-363 VMQFIPSTW
+363 VMQFIPDTW
-372 EGTPGQKN
+372 KQYSKGGQ
-380 GYKWDRLTGKERDLN
+380 RDIN
-395 NPADVIDASY
+395 NPADTIDAAF
-405 DYVSDISKQYKTK
+405 DFISDISKKYKTK
-418 DPMVIAAHY
+418 DPMVIAAYYH
-427 NGGDK
+427 GGDED
-432 AARAVLKGQQPPKPE
+432 ARRVLAGGQPKGPRGRA
-447 TQKYLQRLDN
+447 YLERMDKWLSQD
-457 WMVNGF
+457 F

-476 AYEEIQNSNVSVN
+476 AYEELWNSNVPVD
-489 VKQKV
+489 VKQKA
-494 LTYTDRYF
+494 LSLTDRYY
-502 NGQDKVKG
+502 NGQDKAKE

-532 QIPAVD
+532 QIPVVD
-538 INSLEPN
+538 INALEPN
-545 QIKSLEAVSNSKYKK
+545 QIKSLEAVSNAKFKK

-596 PTDYRAVTKMYI
+596 PSDYRAVTKMYI
-608 DVNNPTK
+608 DVNASPK
-615 GDKKGDFVE
+615 DARKEDAIE

-668 AEARKGSKLTKDEF
+668 AEARKGGKLTKDEYG
-682 SRAVLKTV
+682 RIVLKTI
-690 GLKASERNVRHVFG
+690 GLKASERNFRHVFG
-704 IELPGTESLNQK
+704 VEIPGTESLTQK
-716 PIYTVKNKE
+716 PIYSVKNKD
-725 DIAPNYQKKIDDL
+725 DIAPNYQKKIDGM
-738 FKKQGRDLSKVT
+738 FEKQGRDLSKVT

>member
-8 RQVSDNSVPNVQVS
+8 RQVSDNSVPNVQVN

-38 DSLVGALNSGLNAY
+38 DSLIGALNSGLNAY

-321 DVYTVHAGRERGL
+321 DVYTVHAAKEKGMEWAAPL
-334 ENFTTLVLGLRLAGE
+334 LLGIRLAGE
-349 KSNNW
+349 KSDN
-354 EISKAGARS
+354 SAVSRRGAKS
-363 VMQFIPSTW
+363 VMQFMPQTW
-372 EGTPGQKN
+372 GEYSKG
-380 GYKWDRLTGKERDLN
+380 GKRDIN
-395 NPADVIDASY
+395 NPADTIDAALEFV
-405 DYVSDISKQYKTK
+405 DWISKKYKTK
-418 DPMVIAAHY
+418 DPMVIAAYY
-427 NGGDK
+427 NGGGN
-432 AARAVLKGQQPPKPE
+432 AATAVLKGQQPPKAE
-447 TQKYLQRLDN
+447 TQNYLKRIDKWLSDDMGPYSKQ
-457 WMVNGF
+457 
-463 GDYAKK
+463 
-469 PAKTREQ
+469 PAKTRQQ
-476 AYEEIQNSNVSVN
+476 AYDEIWNSNVPVET
-489 VKQKV
+489 KQKALS
-494 LTYTDRYF
+494 LTERYF
-502 NGQDKVKG
+502 NGQDKVKKDRQDQ
-510 EKQNQ
+510 EYSNL
-515 VYDYYFK
+515 YN
-522 GINSGQFTYE
+522 GIISGKFTFE
-532 QIPAVD
+532 QIPAGSITALEPSQ
-538 INSLEPN
+538 INSL
-545 QIKSLEAVSNSKYKK
+545 KSVSKATYNK
-560 DIKTDPTIYSMIM
+560 DIKTDPITLSMIT
-573 LNKDELFKGKPQSVL
+573 LNQEELFKGKPQSVL
-588 HQYADKLS
+588 HQFADKLS
-596 PTDYRAVTKMYI
+596 PKDYEEVTKMYAN
-608 DVNNPTK
+608 VNALK
-615 GDKKGDFVE
+615 GSKNEKKTSILDNNTVALAVKPYLNIIGITSTTDKKQLEHYNAV
-624 VSPKTVSDYLN
+624 KTDL
-635 PYLPMLGITNK
+635 M
-646 TNKNQIDHYAAVQA
+646 
-660 DVTQTLRE
+660 QTLKE
-668 AEARKGSKLTKDEF
+668 AEAKNGGNLTWEQVN
-682 SRAVLKTV
+682 RVVLK
-690 GLKASERNVRHVFG
+690 N
-704 IELPGTESLNQK
+704 INNQ
-716 PIYTVKNKE
+716 VKVTTSRPFFDDKVEYNRVYSQVKSKG
-725 DIAPNYQKKIDDL
+725 DITDSMKTKIDNI
-738 FKKQGRDLSKVT
+738 FRKQGRNPNNVT
-750 LAEYLNAYYSMMRRG
+750 DAEYINAYYSIMRRG
-765 F
+765 Y